1 MRGVRRWVVPLGVAV
16 VLILLATACS
26 SGSGSGGTPATS
38 GSSTTLS
45 VKDFAFEP
53 TTLSV
58 PSGTVQIT
66 ITNAGPTK
74 HSFTLDDGSVSQD
87 VLPGATETVTLD
99 VTATVGFHCKYHPT
113 TMKGTLQ
120 VG

>member
-1 MRGVRRWVVPLGVAV
+1 LGVAV

-26 SGSGSGGTPATS
+26 SSSSGGTPATS

-66 ITNAGPTK
+66 ITNTGPTK

>member
-1 MRGVRRWVVPLGVAV
+1 
-16 VLILLATACS
+16 
-26 SGSGSGGTPATS
+26 
-38 GSSTTLS
+38 

-58 PSGTVQIT
+58 QAGTVQIA
-66 ITNAGPTK
+66 ITNTGPSK